1 MKRQSVDRRRP
12 KLQQNATQ
20 FPTLLQELA
29 RCVVERDNTSFMPPD
44 FYEFLTA
51 LDTLDLPSSA
61 TSHFDDN
68 VWATLVRLR
77 RAKIESELK
86 VCSQSE
92 VDKLVHLDSIISS

>member
-1 MKRQSVDRRRP
+1 MGCGANLCVTVDRRRP

-44 FYEFLTA
+44 FHEFLTA

-61 TSHFDDN
+61 TSHFDEN

-92 VDKLVHLDSIISS
+92 IEKLMHLE